1 MGDRTPAQAYAQKP
15 VKETAEKE
23 AERYVKMF
31 DYVDKTLNDKPVL
44 KRLSDNLRATTFVT
58 SQRNEVRELYKTYA
72 KGAGVE
78 ATEKIGGE
86 KVEPKRILLD
96 WPQLLPWGEYVTTAN
111 FKIANWQVV
120 YLEREKD
127 AEMRVFPLPMK
138 LSNDELTLRM
148 QKASD
153 PVFTSMARDIISI
166 SEGKAATGGPFWIT
180 LEQYRNFW
188 LEMIAKDPGPG
199 KILEGQILHLA
210 PTGGRSVYVS
220 FGGGIGL
227 MASQPEGIYKVYYDM
242 FTYALDSQ
250 GLKNKLK
257 GDKPFTVQLDVPES
271 EQNLM
276 QQSIERVGYGV
287 RKLSTAPAVFEID
300 PRKLQDE
307 AKRIAT
313 MQLVYLANAIGSKEN
328 NDVKG
333 LLDALNVLQRHLQDA
348 RQHFNWQY
356 GTELYNR
363 VAQMRSNPRA
373 FEIKVTPKVEQVVK
387 QAGNSLEK
395 TMDIVDKK
403 RAAEAA
409 TKIESE
415 RVVTSSEA
423 EKMAATFL
431 RLQKE
436 RSAKLVKAEKKPV
449 KEAVKEAAPISL
461 TLTEKQTKKI
471 LKLELVK
478 EAVEDFSKELSF
490 IAPGPKTSDSPEDR
504 EAFLKALDI
513 KKPAGTYVFD
523 IKIGKKGEE
532 TAMGVILSPTSVKI
546 AKK

>member
-1 MGDRTPAQAYAQKP
+1 
-15 VKETAEKE
+15 
-23 AERYVKMF
+23 
-31 DYVDKTLNDKPVL
+31 
-44 KRLSDNLRATTFVT
+44 
-58 SQRNEVRELYKTYA
+58 
-72 KGAGVE
+72 
-78 ATEKIGGE
+78 
-86 KVEPKRILLD
+86 
-96 WPQLLPWGEYVTTAN
+96 
-111 FKIANWQVV
+111 
-120 YLEREKD
+120 
-127 AEMRVFPLPMK
+127 
-138 LSNDELTLRM
+138 
-148 QKASD
+148 
-153 PVFTSMARDIISI
+153 
-166 SEGKAATGGPFWIT
+166 
-180 LEQYRNFW
+180 
-188 LEMIAKDPGPG
+188 
-199 KILEGQILHLA
+199 
-210 PTGGRSVYVS
+210 
-220 FGGGIGL
+220 
-227 MASQPEGIYKVYYDM
+227 
-242 FTYALDSQ
+242 
-250 GLKNKLK
+250 
-257 GDKPFTVQLDVPES
+257 
-271 EQNLM
+271 
-276 QQSIERVGYGV
+276 
-287 RKLSTAPAVFEID
+287 
-300 PRKLQDE
+300 
-307 AKRIAT
+307 

>member
-1 MGDRTPAQAYAQKP
+1 
-15 VKETAEKE
+15 
-23 AERYVKMF
+23 
-31 DYVDKTLNDKPVL
+31 
-44 KRLSDNLRATTFVT
+44 
-58 SQRNEVRELYKTYA
+58 
-72 KGAGVE
+72 
-78 ATEKIGGE
+78 
-86 KVEPKRILLD
+86 
-96 WPQLLPWGEYVTTAN
+96 
-111 FKIANWQVV
+111 
-120 YLEREKD
+120 
-127 AEMRVFPLPMK
+127 
-138 LSNDELTLRM
+138 
-148 QKASD
+148 
-153 PVFTSMARDIISI
+153 MARDIISI